1 MIMLQRIDFN
11 RNPPHSHRAHLMTAK
26 SIEFATILEV
36 GALIRANEL
45 SAVALTTLMLD
56 RIERLEARLNAFITV
71 TPDLALQQA
80 QRADA
85 ELAGGHDRGPLHG
98 IPIAIKDLIA
108 TEGILTTGGG
118 KFYDRWVPDSDAA
131 VVARLSAAG
140 AVMLGKTNLHEM
152 AFGSTSINPY
162 YGAVANPW
170 KLDHH
175 PGGSSGGSAVAV
187 AAGMAYAGIGTDT
200 GCSVRQPAQCCG
212 IVGHKPTFGLVS
224 KAGVLPLVGSMD
236 HVGPLTRTVRD
247 AALVL
252 RAIQGP
258 DSDDPDSVDRV
269 ADDYFT
275 RMNESLD
282 GAVVGVPRR
291 FFFTG
296 GDPEVV
302 DLVDQALETFQE
314 LGAQVVDRDL
324 PEVERALD
332 EADVTFSEIAHAHG
346 DALAENPEAFSD
358 AFRRRYA
365 SVTEWS
371 DSDYETAQDFRR
383 EFGKK
388 VAAVMGRCDVLAMP
402 TSTVAAAPIAEQPH
416 DHDVQRRKNACI
428 FNFTGQPAIS
438 VPCGFTAAG
447 LPVGLMLVGEMF
459 ADAKVFRFAHAFEEA
474 TPWHLRHPD
483 IS

>member
-11 RNPPHSHRAHLMTAK
+11 HNHPHKLGVRQMSAK
-26 SIEFATILEV
+26 IIEFATILEV
-36 GALIRANEL
+36 GALIRSNEL

-56 RIERLEARLNAFITV
+56 RIERLDERLNAFITV
-71 TPDLALQQA
+71 TSDLALEQA
-80 QRADA
+80 RRADA

-108 TEGILTTGGG
+108 TQGILTTGGSKYYAG
-118 KFYDRWVPDSDAA
+118 RIPESDAA

-140 AVMLGKTNLHEM
+140 AVILGKTNLHEM

-162 YGAVANPW
+162 HGAVSNPW
-170 KLDHH
+170 RLDHH

-224 KAGVLPLVGSMD
+224 TAGVMPLVQSMD
-236 HVGPLTRTVRD
+236 HVGPLTRTVRE

-252 RAIQGP
+252 RAMQGP
-258 DSDDPDSVDRV
+258 DSNDLHSVERV

-275 RMNESLD
+275 QMNKSLD

-302 DLVDQALETFQE
+302 DLVAQALETFKE
-314 LGAQVVDRDL
+314 LGARVVDMDL
-324 PEVERALD
+324 PDVERALD
-332 EADVTFSEIAHAHG
+332 EADVTFSEIAHANE
-346 DALAENPEAFSD
+346 DALTEDPEAFSD
-358 AFRRRYA
+358 AFRKRYA
-365 SVTEWS
+365 KVTKWS
-371 DSDYETAQDFRR
+371 DSDYETAQSFRR
-383 EFGKK
+383 EFRKK
-388 VAAVMGRCDVLAMP
+388 VAVVMDQCDVLAMP
-402 TSTVAAAPIAEQPH
+402 TSTVAAAPIAEQPR
-416 DHDVQRRKNACI
+416 DHDVERRKNACI

-447 LPVGLMLVGEMF
+447 LPVGMMLVGAMF
-459 ADAKVFRFAHAFEEA
+459 EDAKVFHFAHAFEAA
-474 TPWHLRHPD
+474 TPWHLQHPD

>member
-11 RNPPHSHRAHLMTAK
+11 RNPPHSLGAHQMTAK

-36 GALIRANEL
+36 GALIRSSEL

-56 RIERLEARLNAFITV
+56 RIERLEAKLNAFITV
-71 TPDLALQQA
+71 TSDLAMEQA
-80 QRADA
+80 QRADS
-85 ELAGGHDRGPLHG
+85 ELASGYDRGPLHG
-98 IPIAIKDLIA
+98 IPIAVKDLIA
-108 TEGILTTGGG
+108 TQGILTTGGS
-118 KFYDRWVPDSDAA
+118 KYYDGWIPDADAA
-131 VVARLSAAG
+131 VVKRLSAAG

-162 YGAVANPW
+162 YGAVSNPW

-247 AALVL
+247 SALVL

-258 DSDDPDSVDRV
+258 DSNDPHSVERA

-275 RMNESLD
+275 RMNTALD

-291 FFFTG
+291 FFSTG

-302 DLVDQALETFQE
+302 DLVDRALGTFEE
-314 LGAQVVDRDL
+314 LGARVVECDL
-324 PEVERALD
+324 PEVERAFD
-332 EADVTFSEIAHAHG
+332 EANVTFSEIAHAQG
-346 DALAENPEAFSD
+346 EALAEDPEAFSD
-358 AFRRRYA
+358 AFRHRYA
-365 SVTEWS
+365 SVTQWS
-371 DSDYETAQDFRR
+371 ASDYEAAQDFRR
-383 EFGKK
+383 EFREK
-388 VAAVMGRCDVLAMP
+388 VAEAMVQCDVLAMP

-438 VPCGFTAAG
+438 IPCGFTAAG
-447 LPVGLMLVGEMF
+447 LPVGMMLVGEMF
-459 ADAKVFRFAHAFEEA
+459 GDAKVFRFAHAFEEA